1 MTTIQDIIKDTL
13 TAHIDQHGRLVAFN
27 SVGYKLTLYGY
38 IRKVE
43 PDHIVWEDN
52 EFPNP
57 KYKIRNVVSFDPIKL
72 KNV

>member
-13 TAHIDQHGRLVAFN
+13 TAHIDQHGRLVALN